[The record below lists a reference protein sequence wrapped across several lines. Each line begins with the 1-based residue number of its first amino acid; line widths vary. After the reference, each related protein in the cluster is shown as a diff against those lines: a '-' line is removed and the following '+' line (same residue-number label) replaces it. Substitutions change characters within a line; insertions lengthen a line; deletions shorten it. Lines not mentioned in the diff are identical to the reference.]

1 MMNFKILVILLFFIQ
16 CSDPKPKADVEF
28 ELLNEELYFAPIFSN
43 KIGGVEMFYGDYL
56 SEEDEEKGRNV
67 IKYKV
72 KNNLPY
78 KVFFIPNSQKLEQIW
93 DVEDFYAYDL
103 YFLSY
108 LITKENG
115 QNLEMRIP
123 LSYPPKNPAISDA
136 VFLKDSTEWAQD
148 TIRYYSMHDRRRF
161 KNYTFLAP
169 GETTVFEIELNLPIV
184 KGSNHLY
191 SRVVEL
197 YREENY
203 FFQLHYIQS
212 KFRLEDELPKQI
224 LDYLERNDIKIVDL
238 SLHSDKIPLMP
249 RK

>member
-1 MMNFKILVILLFFIQ
+1 MNFKILVILLFFIQ

-148 TIRYYSMHDRRRF
+148 TIKYYSMYDRRRF
-161 KNYTFLAP
+161 KDFTFLEP
-169 GETTVFEIELNLPIV
+169 GETAIFDIEFNLPII
-184 KGSNHLY
+184 KGSNELY
-191 SRVVEL
+191 SDVIEL
-197 YREENY
+197 YKEENY
-203 FFQLHYIQS
+203 IFQLHYIQS
-212 KFRLEDELPKQI
+212 KTRLEDELPKQI